1 MSNSFIYFP
10 RPLLLPPFMTR
21 YLSEPYTKTASA
33 LQQKSWRCC
42 IADIAEPIIRSG
54 RTWWENSARTAEKRS
69 LARKSSGDTKA
80 LKAIADRTGDVLRVT
95 CPHCQF
101 RSEFPKFDMVHSFLC
116 HECGEPVA
124 VEEPVQ

>member
-1 MSNSFIYFP
+1 MA
-10 RPLLLPPFMTR
+10 LL
-21 YLSEPYTKTASA
+21 
-33 LQQKSWRCC
+33 RCRHC
-42 IADIAEPIIRSG
+42 GTDNTVKPDVVGKLCKNCGKAIF
-54 RTWWENSARTAEKRS
+54 S
-69 LARKSSGDTKA
+69 LEIERGPKA
-80 LKAIADRTGDVLRVT
+80 LKAVADRTGDVLRVT